1 LRAAYNAVTPGYFQ
15 TVGIPII
22 RGRGFSEEEVR
33 SGAAVVVVTETT
45 ARILWPDQDP
55 LGRFLQPEPKGVY
68 SQVIGVARDA
78 QTVHIGEVDAP
89 FVYLPLSRQRGPG
102 ELMVGTSRDATEMKP
117 LVREATRL
125 LDPNVFV
132 ETYTLEEDIAGQGRV
147 VSARIALRLAAGL
160 GLLALLL
167 AAVGLY
173 CVMAYL
179 VSQRTRE
186 IGIRMALGAQPRE
199 VMRLVLS
206 QGLRLV
212 GVGVVFGIAGGVA
225 VSRMLTSL
233 LFGLSPFDPTAYI
246 GVSVFLAAVAA
257 LAIYQPA
264 RRAARGDPIIA
275 LRCE

>member
-1 LRAAYNAVTPGYFQ
+1 
-15 TVGIPII
+15 
-22 RGRGFSEEEVR
+22 
-33 SGAAVVVVTETT
+33 
-45 ARILWPDQDP
+45 
-55 LGRFLQPEPKGVY
+55 
-68 SQVIGVARDA
+68 
-78 QTVHIGEVDAP
+78 
-89 FVYLPLSRQRGPG
+89 
-102 ELMVGTSRDATEMKP
+102 MKP